1 MDVCR
6 KRWKGLRDV
15 YWREKRRE
23 KEGGRSGS
31 AASQQRKWR
40 FTAVMS
46 FLDPFIA
53 PRDTSSNMSREVEE
67 DFTAENAA
75 SSAGMPEDLEEAG
88 PSGVEFDGWLM
99 SEKHSK

>member
-1 MDVCR
+1 
-6 KRWKGLRDV
+6 
-15 YWREKRRE
+15 
-23 KEGGRSGS
+23 
-31 AASQQRKWR
+31 
-40 FTAVMS
+40 MS